1 MGTMLQVGETA
12 PDFTAQDEAGRT
24 VKLSDFRGRK
34 AVVLVFYP
42 GDSTPLCTQQLC
54 EFRDSYA
61 DLEQAGAA
69 VFGVNPFGSGSHR
82 RFTER
87 HAFNFPLLVDRGLSI
102 SRAFDTSGGW
112 GPISWVKRAVIAIG
126 ADGRILFAKKGK
138 PDPSEVLE
146 ALRAARQERTASPGE
161 AAE

>member
-12 PDFTAQDEAGRT
+12 PDFTAQDENGHTIRLAE
-24 VKLSDFRGRK
+24 FRGQK
-34 AVVLVFYP
+34 VVVLVFYP

-61 DLEQAGAA
+61 ELEKAGAA
-69 VFGVNPFGSGSHR
+69 VFGVNPFGQGSHQ
-82 RFTER
+82 RFTQR
-87 HAFNFPLLVDRGLSI
+87 HAFNFPLLVDRGLAI
-102 SRAFDTSGGW
+102 SRAFDTAGGW

-126 ADGRILFAKKGK
+126 TDGRILFAKKGK

-146 ALRAARQERTASPGE
+146 ALRAAPQERSSHPGE
-161 AAE
+161 AAG